1 MELAQVMPL
10 HIVKWMFFSG
20 EPISADQALQIG
32 FLNDVVP
39 VEKLEQR
46 TGQDVTDWVFSCWSC
61 RILTRWG
68 LKKHHVSSVI
78 PSIWNSPILWSP
90 WVSWVRTQEMAHII
104 ASRAPLVVHLLKRQL
119 LCMSPAPSLTPE
131 VFEELHEKRKQTWSS
146 NDMEEGVQAF
156 FAKRPPSFR
165 GN

>member
-46 TGQDVTDWVFSCWSC
+46 TV
-61 RILTRWG
+61 
-68 LKKHHVSSVI
+68 VSVVSE
-78 PSIWNSPILWSP
+78 PEGRMSPIG
-90 WVSWVRTQEMAHII
+90 VSAVEDPVE
-104 ASRAPLVVHLLKRQL
+104 S
-119 LCMSPAPSLTPE
+119 
-131 VFEELHEKRKQTWSS
+131 
-146 NDMEEGVQAF
+146 
-156 FAKRPPSFR
+156 
-165 GN
+165 

>member
-46 TGQDVTDWVFSCWSC
+46 TGSAW
-61 RILTRWG
+61 
-68 LKKHHVSSVI
+68 
-78 PSIWNSPILWSP
+78 
-90 WVSWVRTQEMAHII
+90 
-104 ASRAPLVVHLLKRQL
+104 
-119 LCMSPAPSLTPE
+119 
-131 VFEELHEKRKQTWSS
+131 
-146 NDMEEGVQAF
+146 
-156 FAKRPPSFR
+156 
-165 GN
+165 